1 MEKKSNILIIL
12 NIIEK
17 DYKNKNWNKKGNNPK
32 SKNNLNNKIKK
43 KIHIKYIN
51 YNAWPQLELIYN

>member
-43 KIHIKYIN
+43 KKRKF
-51 YNAWPQLELIYN
+51 YNNLFYN